1 MYFEINKKIKIR
13 TLNGV
18 QRPDLY
24 DNDGRSVHEVRPYNA
39 NLYDLP
45 LMITITMPDVLI
57 RICSRVDLVEDV
69 VNTRPL
75 ISMI

>member
-18 QRPDLY
+18 QHPDLY

-39 NLYDLP
+39 NLNDLP
-45 LMITITMPDVLI
+45 LMITTNTPDLAI
-57 RICSRVDLVEDV
+57 EISSRDDFVVEV
-69 VNTRPL
+69 AIVRP
-75 ISMI
+75 